1 MNLDFLFLYIYMSG
15 WRDGLKHAEERLEA
29 WNGSPP
35 SPPPPAPHNKNAI
48 HHHHHLV
55 IKAQ

>member
-29 WNGSPP
+29 WNG
-35 SPPPPAPHNKNAI
+35 PPPPPTAPLNTNAI
-48 HHHHHLV
+48 NHHHHHLV